1 MHRRYPNVY
10 LQIGGMMAAWGH
22 SSPYVVNETAV
33 IDRIN
38 AGIEAFGYHRVCF
51 GVAQPNLDQMSS
63 LTAAIMQ

>member
-1 MHRRYPNVY
+1 
-10 LQIGGMMAAWGH
+10 MMAAWGH